1 MIPARG
7 LPRLGPEPL
16 AGQEQLFV
24 PAPPEPPSFDEMCP
38 PIPTAQ
44 LELEVDA
51 AIRAGSQTTVDDF
64 TNADA

>member
-1 MIPARG
+1 MNPARG
-7 LPRLGPEPL
+7 LPRLAPEPP

-24 PAPPEPPSFDEMCP
+24 PAPPEPPPFDEMCP

-51 AIRAGSQTTVDDF
+51 AIRAGDQTTVDDF
-64 TNADA
+64 TRANA

>member
-7 LPRLGPEPL
+7 LPRLAPEPL

-24 PAPPEPPSFDEMCP
+24 PAPPEPPSFDDMCP

-64 TNADA
+64 TRADG

>member
-24 PAPPEPPSFDEMCP
+24 PTPPEPPSFDETCP
-38 PIPTAQ
+38 PTPDAQ
-44 LELEVDA
+44 LELEVGA
-51 AIRAGSQTTVDDF
+51 AIRTRSQTTLDEF
-64 TNADA
+64 ANAGA